1 MVVTIAP
8 SAWATG
14 MAQDCAAVPSRCTV
28 QTPQTPMPQPYFVPV
43 RLSSSRRTQSNGVS
57 GADTML
63 WTIPLTERFMHV
75 SSLVLCPV
83 IPAAAGGWR
92 RGCTGRCQAAGVA
105 AHRSVDVALA
115 AHGLRPQQ
123 GAGGHQ
129 LAALAIARLRCRA
142 RRDVSTETLHAG
154 DRAVTANKAAR
165 AVAVSARGSRRARA
179 KAVVDHSP

>member
-1 MVVTIAP
+1 MVVTITP

-43 RLSSSRRTQSNGVS
+43 RPSSSRRTQSNGVS

-83 IPAAAGGWR
+83 IPGAAGGWR
-92 RGCTGRCQAAGVA
+92 RRCAGGCKAAGVA

-142 RRDVSTETLHAG
+142 RRDVSTETLQAG
-154 DRAVTANKAAR
+154 DRAVTPNKAAR
-165 AVAVSARGSRRARA
+165 VVSARGPPRRRGGRPP
-179 KAVVDHSP
+179 KTVV